1 MEIHEIIRENGRVT
15 KDEYRDITPE
25 EAITKI
31 AETLAAGKKI
41 ALRSNSLR
49 DETISF
55 FKGKGNMDEHFCL
68 LFDNEDDVQ
77 EKMMAAIKS
86 IKNIEYF

>member
-1 MEIHEIIRENGRVT
+1 MEIHEIIRENGKVT
-15 KDEYRDITPE
+15 KDEYRDITPS

-31 AETLAAGKKI
+31 AGILTSGQKV

-49 DETISF
+49 DEIISF
-55 FKGKGNMDEHFCL
+55 YKERGNMEDHFSL
-68 LFDNEDDVQ
+68 LFDNEDEIQ
-77 EKMMAAIKS
+77 EKFMTALKN

>member
-15 KDEYRDITPE
+15 KDEYRDITPAE
-25 EAITKI
+25 VITKI
-31 AETLAAGKKI
+31 ASILSSGQKI

-49 DETISF
+49 DEIVSF

-68 LFDNEDDVQ
+68 LFDNENDVQ
-77 EKMMAAIKS
+77 EKVMTALKS